1 MTELE
6 EKYREAFSEVYAVLQ
21 ILPNELKVKIPTNFY
36 LMIEKERNPYY
47 HIEIV
52 NPIEKNTFKDET
64 IVLLG
69 LIYRDFLC
77 SEEERKFLQI
87 QDEKKKKKSKSDK
100 KQDIKINGI
109 YKINKKEIT
118 DNNSLIVIEKEKIY
132 AKIFKTLKRL
142 ILKK

>member
-1 MTELE
+1 ME

-21 ILPNELKVKIPTNFY
+21 ILPNGLKDKIPTDFY

-87 QDEKKKKKSKSDK
+87 QDEDGMNKSKSYK
-100 KQDIKINGI
+100 KQDIKINELF
-109 YKINKKEIT
+109 KINPKENT
-118 DNNSLIVIEKEKIY
+118 DNNSLIVTEKEKIY
-132 AKIFKTLKRL
+132 VKLVKILKRI

>member
-1 MTELE
+1 ME
-6 EKYREAFSEVYAVLQ
+6 EKYREAFSEAYAVLQ
-21 ILPNELKVKIPTNFY
+21 ILPNELKAKIPTNFY

-52 NPIEKNTFKDET
+52 NPIENNTFKDET

-77 SEEERKFLQI
+77 SEEERKLLQI
-87 QDEKKKKKSKSDK
+87 QDKEEKKKSKLNK
-100 KQDIKINGI
+100 KQDIKINELF
-109 YKINKKEIT
+109 KINPKENT
-118 DNNSLIVIEKEKIY
+118 DNNSLIVTEKEKIY
-132 AKIFKTLKRL
+132 VKLVKILKRI